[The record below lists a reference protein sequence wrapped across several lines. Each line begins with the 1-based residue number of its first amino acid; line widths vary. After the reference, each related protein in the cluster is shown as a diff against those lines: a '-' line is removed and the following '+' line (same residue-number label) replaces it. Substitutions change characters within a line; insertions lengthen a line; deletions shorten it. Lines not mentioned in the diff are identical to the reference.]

1 MKPMVMSLAGLALM
15 LAGLSR
21 AQDTRIAQ
29 HAFSAGAATAR
40 EGNTIVTALVGETF
54 VGAARF
60 DNTILEAGFLV
71 ETLFRP
77 TGVDVQQEEALPQ
90 AFALQQNYPNPFNP
104 STTIRFA
111 LPKRVRLSLKLY
123 NVLGQEVLTLID
135 DERPAGYHQVVL
147 QARGLA
153 SGVYVYR
160 MVAADVVMTRK
171 LIVLK

>member
-1 MKPMVMSLAGLALM
+1 MKLQAICLAGVALM
-15 LAGLSR
+15 LAGLCR
-21 AQDTRIAQ
+21 AQDARIAH
-29 HAFSAGAATAR
+29 HAFSAGAVTAR
-40 EGNTIVTALVGETF
+40 DGNTVVTALVGQTF
-54 VGAARF
+54 VGSAEF
-60 DNTILEAGFLV
+60 ENTILEAGFLV
-71 ETLFRP
+71 DTLFRP
-77 TGVDVQQEEALPQ
+77 AVVGVQEDGALPQ
-90 AFALQQNYPNPFNP
+90 VFALEQNYPNPFNP

-111 LPKRVRLSLKLY
+111 LPKRTRLSLRLY
-123 NVLGQEVLTLID
+123 NVLGQEVRTLID